1 MFLLSSLSPPIPLTH
16 VTPLSVIS
24 RPQAL
29 REYCVAEPSQWS
41 NYVLYDIPKGGTNV
55 SAAMFTDYTAEFLLT
70 RGPYAML
77 GYSWCGCTNGEQS
90 RPRAAEWD
98 EEFGEPAAPCK
109 ETGADTGVFERE
121 WSGATVQWDCAT
133 GHGTITRK

>member
-1 MFLLSSLSPPIPLTH
+1 
-16 VTPLSVIS
+16 
-24 RPQAL
+24 
-29 REYCVAEPSQWS
+29 
-41 NYVLYDIPKGGTNV
+41 
-55 SAAMFTDYTAEFLLT
+55 MFTDYTAEFLLT

-121 WSGATVQWDCAT
+121 WSGATVQWDCTT